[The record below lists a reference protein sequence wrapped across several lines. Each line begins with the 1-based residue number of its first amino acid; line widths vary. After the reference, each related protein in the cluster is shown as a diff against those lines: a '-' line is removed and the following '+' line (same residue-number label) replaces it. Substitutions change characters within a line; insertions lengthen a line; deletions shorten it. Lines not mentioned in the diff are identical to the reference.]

1 MKRSVSV
8 VIGGILLPLAAQA
21 AKTTPNFPTV
31 TPPAIDA
38 ASYVLMDYATGQ
50 VLAAGN
56 ADERRNP
63 ASLTKLMTGLVIDH
77 ALDQHKI
84 GLDDVVT
91 VGKDA

>member
-1 MKRSVSV
+1 M
-8 VIGGILLPLAAQA
+8 
-21 AKTTPNFPTV
+21 
-31 TPPAIDA
+31 
-38 ASYVLMDYATGQ
+38 
-50 VLAAGN
+50 LAAGN

-91 VGKDA
+91 VGKDAWRRATQCSKDLR

>member
-1 MKRSVSV
+1 M
-8 VIGGILLPLAAQA
+8 
-21 AKTTPNFPTV
+21 
-31 TPPAIDA
+31 
-38 ASYVLMDYATGQ
+38 
-50 VLAAGN
+50 LAAGN

-91 VGKDA
+91 VGKDARAQGNPVFKGSSLMFLKP